1 MERFEGG
8 HAFYTR
14 VRMLKLQVVIVSTR
28 PQRTG
33 VPVARWFLDRA
44 GTHAK
49 FDVELVDL
57 KEVNLPLLDEP
68 RHPRLRQYEHAHT
81 QEWSARV
88 SSADAFVFVT
98 PEYNYGAPAPLV
110 NALDYLS
117 AEWAYKPAGFVS
129 YGGVSGGT
137 RSVQMAK
144 LLMTAL
150 KIMPIPEAVT
160 IPFVTQSLDDAGQ
173 FKGGSSFEAAAGTML
188 DELHRWAGALQ
199 VLRS

>member
-1 MERFEGG
+1 M
-8 HAFYTR
+8 
-14 VRMLKLQVVIVSTR
+14 
-28 PQRTG
+28 
-33 VPVARWFLDRA
+33 
-44 GTHAK
+44 
-49 FDVELVDL
+49 
-57 KEVNLPLLDEP
+57 NLPLLDEP
-68 RHPRLRQYEHAHT
+68 GHPRLRQYEHEHT
-81 QEWSARV
+81 REWSARV
-88 SSADAFVFVT
+88 ASADAFVFVT

-117 AEWAYKPAGFVS
+117 VEWAYKPAGFVS

-199 VLRS
+199 VLRSEARLL